1 MLLKEKS
8 NEIKQ
13 KAQKVE
19 HIYEIYVIIDRR
31 GVVLLNWLTS
41 TEQAIEYIETHITD
55 KLDYDDIA
63 SAAFCSSYH
72 FQRMFSVF
80 AGCTLGEYIRARK
93 MTLAAAELKNPQ
105 ARIIDVAIKYGYESQ
120 EGFARAFTKFHGIT
134 PSAAKKKGA
143 KLKSYSRLTVY
154 ELDEGGNMLEYSIEE
169 LPKST
174 YAVFKTDSG
183 QNSAAACR
191 KICKQIYCEW
201 LPSTNYRLKSVSDL
215 IVNYSFN
222 DEDEKR
228 FIEIYIPV
236 EVIK

>member
-1 MLLKEKS
+1 M
-8 NEIKQ
+8 
-13 KAQKVE
+13 
-19 HIYEIYVIIDRR
+19 
-31 GVVLLNWLTS
+31 NWMTS
-41 TEQAIEYIETHITD
+41 TEQAIEYIENHITER
-55 KLDYDDIA
+55 LDYDDIA

-93 MTLAAAELKNPQ
+93 MTLAAAELKNPK

-143 KLKSYSRLTVY
+143 TLKSYSRLTMY

-169 LPKST
+169 LSKST
-174 YAVFKTDSG
+174 YAVFKTESG
-183 QNSAAACR
+183 QNSAADCR
-191 KICKQIYCEW
+191 KMCRQIYYEW
-201 LPSTNYRLKSVSDL
+201 LPSTNYRVKSVSDL
-215 IVNYSFN
+215 KVNHCFN
-222 DEDEKR
+222 DDKEKR

-236 EVIK
+236 ELIK

>member
-1 MLLKEKS
+1 M
-8 NEIKQ
+8 
-13 KAQKVE
+13 
-19 HIYEIYVIIDRR
+19 
-31 GVVLLNWLTS
+31 NWMTS
-41 TEQAIEYIETHITD
+41 TEQAIEYIENHITER
-55 KLDYDDIA
+55 LDYDDIA

-93 MTLAAAELKNPQ
+93 MTLAAAELKNPK

-143 KLKSYSRLTVY
+143 TLKSYSRLTMY

-169 LPKST
+169 LSKST

-183 QNSAAACR
+183 QNSAADCR
-191 KICKQIYCEW
+191 KMCRQIYCEW
-201 LPSTNYRLKSVSDL
+201 LPSTNYRVKSISDL
-215 IVNYSFN
+215 KVNHCFN
-222 DEDEKR
+222 DDKEKR

-236 EVIK
+236 ELIK

>member
-1 MLLKEKS
+1 M
-8 NEIKQ
+8 
-13 KAQKVE
+13 
-19 HIYEIYVIIDRR
+19 
-31 GVVLLNWLTS
+31 NWLTS

-134 PSAAKKKGA
+134 PSAAKKERSQA
-143 KLKSYSRLTVY
+143 EVLFT
-154 ELDEGGNMLEYSIEE
+154 
-169 LPKST
+169 
-174 YAVFKTDSG
+174 TDS
-183 QNSAAACR
+183 
-191 KICKQIYCEW
+191 
-201 LPSTNYRLKSVSDL
+201 V
-215 IVNYSFN
+215 
-222 DEDEKR
+222 
-228 FIEIYIPV
+228 
-236 EVIK
+236 

>member
-1 MLLKEKS
+1 M
-8 NEIKQ
+8 
-13 KAQKVE
+13 
-19 HIYEIYVIIDRR
+19 
-31 GVVLLNWLTS
+31 
-41 TEQAIEYIETHITD
+41 
-55 KLDYDDIA
+55 
-63 SAAFCSSYH
+63 
-72 FQRMFSVF
+72 
-80 AGCTLGEYIRARK
+80 
-93 MTLAAAELKNPQ
+93 
-105 ARIIDVAIKYGYESQ
+105 
-120 EGFARAFTKFHGIT
+120 
-134 PSAAKKKGA
+134 
-143 KLKSYSRLTVY
+143 Y

>member
-1 MLLKEKS
+1 
-8 NEIKQ
+8 
-13 KAQKVE
+13 
-19 HIYEIYVIIDRR
+19 
-31 GVVLLNWLTS
+31 
-41 TEQAIEYIETHITD
+41 
-55 KLDYDDIA
+55 
-63 SAAFCSSYH
+63 
-72 FQRMFSVF
+72 
-80 AGCTLGEYIRARK
+80 

-183 QNSAAACR
+183 QNSAAAYR